1 MLWTNYA
8 SNYPLKLI
16 KSVFI
21 VDFYEKLLSLISA
34 IIKLNNVYSKIE
46 RSFTKFLFVLTFP
59 RLNNP
64 ENGTTCFLP
73 NIDNDEL

>member
-21 VDFYEKLLSLISA
+21 VDFYEKLLSLISV
-34 IIKLNNVYSKIE
+34 IIKLNNIYSKIE
-46 RSFTKFLFVLTFP
+46 RSFTKFLSVLNFP

-64 ENGTTCFLP
+64 EDGTTCFLP